1 MTVLVTV
8 GTDWAEERYG
18 TGCGRQQC
26 DSVGNCGY
34 RLGCGKVR
42 NTLIQLAGHILTDTP
57 TVTLGS
63 PHVFS
68 GF

>member
-18 TGCGRQQC
+18 TGCGGQQC

-34 RLGCGKVR
+34 RLG
-42 NTLIQLAGHILTDTP
+42 
-57 TVTLGS
+57 
-63 PHVFS
+63 
-68 GF
+68 